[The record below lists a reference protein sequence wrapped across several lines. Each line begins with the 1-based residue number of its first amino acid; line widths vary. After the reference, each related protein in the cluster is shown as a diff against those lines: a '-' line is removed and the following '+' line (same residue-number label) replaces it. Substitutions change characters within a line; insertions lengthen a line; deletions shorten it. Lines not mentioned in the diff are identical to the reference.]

1 MRVLARNLKDM
12 ERRVS
17 PTSHATI
24 LLMHTQEFI
33 RQLLNTPKAVEPTG
47 ALTIC
52 VLLSSNAFVLIIT

>member
-52 VLLSSNAFVLIIT
+52 FY